1 MASSI
6 NNIQSYVP
14 KDVSVF
20 NYTEPYG
27 RSPNASPKYQER
39 KAAQKASFL
48 KKKAIKEA
56 MDKGHKLCTSCNQEK
71 SLSDFN
77 VDKKTF
83 TGYSTW
89 CKSCKKDYNKKYLK
103 GYANDETNRE

>member
-1 MASSI
+1 MTNTSL
-6 NNIQSYVP
+6 NIQSYTP

-27 RSPNASPKYQER
+27 RSPNASLKYQDR

-56 MDKGHKLCTSCNQEK
+56 MDKGHKLCTACNEEK

-103 GYANDETNRE
+103 GYANDEANR

>member
-1 MASSI
+1 MTPSVD
-6 NNIQSYVP
+6 NVQSYVP

-20 NYTEPYG
+20 SYAAPYG
-27 RSPNASPKYQER
+27 RTPDPSKKYQDR
-39 KAAQKASFL
+39 KAAQKASYL
-48 KKKAIKEA
+48 KKKAIQEA
-56 MDKGHKLCTSCNQEK
+56 TNKGHKLCTACNEEK

-103 GYANDETNRE
+103 GYGNDQTNRE

>member
-1 MASSI
+1 MTNTSL
-6 NNIQSYVP
+6 NIQSYTP

-27 RSPNASPKYQER
+27 RSPNASPKYQDR
-39 KAAQKASFL
+39 KA
-48 KKKAIKEA
+48 AIKEA
-56 MDKGHKLCTSCNQEK
+56 MDKGHKLCTACNEEK

-103 GYANDETNRE
+103 GYANDEANR

>member
-1 MASSI
+1 MLYTWTDFQMQDNKKRYRPAS
-6 NNIQSYVP
+6 
-14 KDVSVF
+14 
-20 NYTEPYG
+20 E
-27 RSPNASPKYQER
+27 AYQALKER
-39 KAAQKASFL
+39 QKASREA
-48 KKKAIKEA
+48 KAKIKEA
-56 MDKGHKLCTSCNQEK
+56 MAKGHKLCTACNEEK